1 MKKKNMK
8 TLFVIFA
15 VGLLMAI
22 TASLLT
28 GIVNAP
34 IITEHDFNFSVTYQ
48 LDGEAKTLDG
58 VYRCYF
64 QGNGSGD
71 EPQERYYGG
80 EHLTNPSEEHPEE
93 YTIAQKD
100 DLELCIVT
108 YFSDR

>member
-34 IITEHDFNFSVTYQ
+34 VITEHDFNFSVTYQ

-80 EHLTNPSEEHPEE
+80 EHLTNPSEEHQLP
-93 YTIAQKD
+93 I
-100 DLELCIVT
+100 
-108 YFSDR
+108 